1 MKVLKSNKFKV
12 SAAVVVL
19 VLGVSIG
26 GTIAWLHKSTD
37 TVRNS
42 FDPGLVNVTID
53 ENFEP
58 GDVRNKTV
66 VKQVRIKNSRQDSKG
81 NGNLN
86 VVPAYIRVQLVP
98 TWVKD
103 TDNETT
109 GKKEQVVL
117 PVDAASLIDYQLNL
131 KSNSK
136 NEPSKS
142 NDVDGDWV
150 QGDDGYYYFTKPV
163 DQDKYTD
170 YLLETVSGKSGVT
183 FPQDGYLE
191 LNVLV
196 DAIQAT
202 NTKAA
207 NDAWGNPT
215 TDQGKTNI
223 Y

>member
-103 TDNETT
+103 ADNETT

-131 KSNSK
+131 KSSSS
-136 NEPSKS
+136 NEPSKIGRAH
-142 NDVDGDWV
+142 V
-150 QGDDGYYYFTKPV
+150 
-163 DQDKYTD
+163 
-170 YLLETVSGKSGVT
+170 
-183 FPQDGYLE
+183 
-191 LNVLV
+191 
-196 DAIQAT
+196 
-202 NTKAA
+202 
-207 NDAWGNPT
+207 
-215 TDQGKTNI
+215 
-223 Y
+223 